1 MDKEKKDKTK
11 SVKFPKGNFHL
22 KQGDY
27 VVVIIDEPIGIGS
40 PESEWIVGAKIRSG
54 NILLAGL
61 DEKDDKQSGIKIT
74 QKYEDYSAGIIFDNG
89 EIDDKDKHRFIPKET
104 SLRIYKDGHK
114 SCKAHCTSYIKP
126 RKSSKLLLQEQT
138 KRKKGFKICRD
149 PKNPT
154 KLLPMKMVAVVN
166 KIDDDGKFID
176 FTIGPT
182 YKRQDKC

>member
-1 MDKEKKDKTK
+1 MSKEKPKSK

>member
-11 SVKFPKGNFHL
+11 SVKFPKGDFYL

-27 VVVIIDEPIGIGS
+27 VVVIIDEPISVGS
-40 PESEWIVGAKIRSG
+40 PESEWIVGAKIRAG
-54 NILLAGL
+54 NILLAEL
-61 DEKDDKQSGIKIT
+61 DEKDSKQSTLKIT
-74 QKYEDYSAGIIFDNG
+74 KKYEDYSAGIIFDSG

-114 SCKAHCTSYIKP
+114 SCKAHCSSYIKP
-126 RKSSKLLLQEQT
+126 RKSSKLFLHEQT

-149 PKNPT
+149 PENPT

-176 FTIGPT
+176 FTIGPA
-182 YKRQDKC
+182 YKRLDKC